1 MRPLGVGLVYWAAL
15 DPLFGTGGPD
25 LGVLELE
32 PQTLWEKVCDNGVWQ
47 YRSNEA
53 LLDRVAELPQA
64 KLLHGV
70 GHPVGGTVADLI
82 DPLPELRRA
91 VQRLNPAWVSEHLSF
106 NRTLRRQAVE
116 HAGFL
121 LPPPQS
127 PAAVRVAATNIDR
140 LRRALDRPVAFETG
154 ANYLRPRAD
163 ELNDGAYFAAVA
175 EASDSGI
182 VLDLHNLWCNQLNGR
197 QSIVQALAQL
207 PLERVWE
214 IHLAGGMQAGRY
226 WLDAHSGAI
235 PDEVLDIAASLM
247 PRLPQLGALIFE
259 ILPQHLASIGLDG
272 VQRQIERLH
281 GLWRLR
287 PPTMLPV
294 SYGAGC
300 NAGATSL
307 DLAEV
312 GAWEMALVEAIDA
325 KTDLGCG
332 LYRELIVDF
341 RKANLAR
348 ALRYTMTALLAGL
361 GARGTQEL
369 LQAYFEVQPPE
380 PFAALE
386 ADAFAKFL
394 RARVNHLSALPHF
407 EEVLAFEH
415 ALVRATTHG
424 ESCEITWTA
433 DPVQL
438 FDALDAGVLPRDLL
452 AQKSTLRISTH

>member
-70 GHPVGGTVADLI
+70 GHPVGGTVADTI
-82 DPLPELRRA
+82 DPVPELRRA
-91 VQRLNPAWVSEHLSF
+91 VQRMNPAWVSEHLSF
-106 NRTLRRQAVE
+106 NRTRRRQAVE

-154 ANYLRPRAD
+154 VNYLRPRGD
-163 ELNDGAYFAAVA
+163 DLNDGAYFAAVA
-175 EASDSGI
+175 EASNSGI

-197 QSIVQALAQL
+197 QSMVQAVAQL

-235 PDEVLDIAASLM
+235 PGEVLDMTASLM

-259 ILPQHLASIGLDG
+259 ILPEHVPSIGLDG

-281 GLWRLR
+281 DLWRLR
-287 PPTMLPV
+287 PPTVLSV
-294 SYGAGC
+294 SYGTGC
-300 NAGATSL
+300 NAGATAQ

-312 GAWEMALVEAIDA
+312 GAWEKALVEAIGA
-325 KTDLGCG
+325 KADSGCG

-424 ESCEITWTA
+424 ESCEIAWTT

-438 FDALDAGVLPRDLL
+438 FDALDAGVLPRNLL

>member
-15 DPLFGTGGPD
+15 DSLFEAGGPD

-32 PQTLWEKVCDNGVWQ
+32 PQTLWEKVCDHGVWQ
-47 YRSNEA
+47 YRTNEA
-53 LLDRVAELPQA
+53 LLERVAELQQA

-70 GHPVGGTVADLI
+70 GHPVGGTVADPI
-82 DPLPELRRA
+82 DPVPELRRA

-106 NRTLRRQAVE
+106 NRTLRRQDVE

-121 LPPPQS
+121 LPPSQS
-127 PAAVRVAATNIDR
+127 PAAVRVAATNIDC
-140 LRRALDRPVAFETG
+140 LRRALGRPVAFETSV
-154 ANYLRPRAD
+154 NYLRQHED
-163 ELNDGAYFAAVA
+163 ESSDGAYFAAVA

-197 QSIVQALAQL
+197 QSVAHALAQL

-214 IHLAGGMQAGRY
+214 IHLAGGMQHGRY

-259 ILPQHLASIGLDG
+259 ILPEYVPSIGLDG

-287 PPTMLPV
+287 PPDLLPV
-294 SYGAGC
+294 PYDAVC
-300 NAGATSL
+300 NERATPQ

-312 GAWEMALVEAIDA
+312 RTWENALVEAIGA
-325 KTDLGCG
+325 KADSGCG
-332 LYRELIVDF
+332 LYRDLIVDF

-369 LQAYFEVQPPE
+369 LEAYFDLQPPE

-386 ADAFAKFL
+386 ADAFAQFL
-394 RARVNHLSALPHF
+394 LARVNHLSPIPHF

-452 AQKSTLRISTH
+452 TQKSTLRISTH

>member
-70 GHPVGGTVADLI
+70 GHPVGGTVADPI

-91 VQRLNPAWVSEHLSF
+91 VQRVNPAWVSEHLSF

-197 QSIVQALAQL
+197 QSVVQALAQL

-312 GAWEMALVEAIDA
+312 GAWEMALVEAINA
-325 KTDLGCG
+325 KTDPGCG

-407 EEVLAFEH
+407 DEVLAFEH
-415 ALVRATTHG
+415 ALVRAPTHG